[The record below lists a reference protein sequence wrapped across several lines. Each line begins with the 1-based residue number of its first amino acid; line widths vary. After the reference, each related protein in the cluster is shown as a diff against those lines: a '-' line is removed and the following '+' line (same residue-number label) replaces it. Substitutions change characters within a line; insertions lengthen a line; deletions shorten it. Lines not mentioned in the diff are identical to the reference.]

1 MASVH
6 VRTGTTFETRVQAG
20 KHLLVADEPESAGGT
35 DRGPTPYD
43 FLATALASCTSMT
56 LRFYANR
63 EKIALTGIQVT
74 VTHDRMYAK
83 DCADCLPKE
92 GYIHQFN
99 VSLTFDGDL
108 TEAQRQELFGIAK
121 RCPVYKTL
129 TSEIRIVETLENS
142 SS

>member
-1 MASVH
+1 MATVH

-63 EKIALTGIQVT
+63 EKIDLTGIQVT
-74 VTHDRMYAK
+74 VTHDRKYAK
-83 DCADCLPKE
+83 DCADCVSKE

-99 VSLTFDGDL
+99 VRLRLEGALS
-108 TEAQRQELFGIAK
+108 EAQREELLGIAQ

-129 TSEIRIVETLENS
+129 TTEIRIVETLEG
-142 SS
+142 

>member
-1 MASVH
+1 MATVQ
-6 VRTGTTFETRVQAG
+6 VRTGTTFETRIQAG
-20 KHLLVADEPESAGGT
+20 AHLLVADEPESAGGT

-43 FLATALASCTSMT
+43 FLAAALASCTSMT
-56 LRFYANR
+56 LRFFANR
-63 EKIALTGIQVT
+63 EKIDLTGVQVT

-83 DCADCLPKE
+83 DCAECLSKE

-99 VSLTFDGDL
+99 VSLTLDGNL

-129 TSEIRIVETLENS
+129 THEIHIVETLEA
-142 SS
+142 